1 MPVLESVRA
10 SLVVRHHSRVS
21 GRFLPDEKE
30 VDLDKLEVDLDKL
43 EVDLDELEVD
53 LDKLVEGCGR
63 TCWLILADRTCL
75 DSS

>member
-10 SLVVRHHSRVS
+10 SLVVRHHSRIS

-43 EVDLDELEVD
+43 EVDLDEL
-53 LDKLVEGCGR
+53 VEGCGR
-63 TCWLILADRTCL
+63 TYWLILADRTCL